1 MSMLR
6 NLESKLGGLVEG
18 AFSRAFKSSVEPVE
32 LARKLAKEMEESK
45 MASVSRTYVP
55 NHYRVF
61 LSPQDR
67 SQFATYEPALR
78 KELSDYL
85 LEHARAESLALTSRP
100 AVEFLT
106 DERLALGEFGIQAQL
121 LSPPEE
127 EQAPVAAP
135 DVAPSQGDFGH
146 TMVYS
151 PDRSGARALAP
162 ERPRRGPGQRAVLAG
177 DGRRTVI
184 ESDPFT
190 IGRSRDCDLV
200 IDDPNISRHHA
211 ELRADGDSWRIAD
224 LGSTNGV
231 KINRRRVDEGLLKS
245 GDRITLGL
253 TDFDFELE

>member
-1 MSMLR
+1 MSLLR

-61 LSPQDR
+61 LSPDDR

-100 AVEFLT
+100 VVEFMT

-127 EQAPVAAP
+127 EHEPASAA
-135 DVAPSQGDFGH
+135 VAPSQGDFGH

-151 PDRSGARALAP
+151 PDRAGARALAP
-162 ERPRRGPGQRAVLAG
+162 ERPPRGTGRRAVLAG

-184 ESDPFT
+184 EGERFT
-190 IGRSRDCDLV
+190 IGRSRDCDMV
-200 IDDPNISRHHA
+200 IDDPNISRHHC
-211 ELRADGDSWRIAD
+211 ELRAEGDSWRIAD
-224 LGSTNGV
+224 LGSTNGIKV
-231 KINRRRVDEGLLKS
+231 NRRRVDEALLRS
-245 GDRITLGL
+245 GDRIALGL
-253 TDFDFELE
+253 TDLDFELE